1 VGHPGPLRWPLPDLR
16 DEVVKL
22 GVREHLQLPERE
34 PHELEPV
41 EGLAIELELG
51 EGLAIRGYLREVR
64 LCTGMSAGR
73 WSGIATRAMAG
84 PLLGR
89 TAILAPPSSGG
100 RYSRLNAEM
109 PIASLPC
116 DSGASGIGG
125 GWDTGL
131 APATL
136 EVLPSSPRGP

>member
-1 VGHPGPLRWPLPDLR
+1 M
-16 DEVVKL
+16 VKL

-41 EGLAIELELG
+41 EGLAIELDLG
-51 EGLAIRGYLREVR
+51 EGLAIAVSDLREVR
-64 LCTGMSAGR
+64 LCTGASAGR